1 MTDSR
6 NFSLDEFDEEF
17 DPLEDVEDDLEEGD
31 ASDLPPASSTPE
43 PQAAP
48 ADGRSAEERTADLLK
63 AMAPRRKVL
72 LGILAFCE
80 EPQLVDDV
88 NAKVDELQAH
98 NFSVYTAADLTALLE
113 RAGALEHVTDEG
125 GSFEDVE
132 EQEPEVI
139 EVDGVEYLEVKQSA
153 PTRWA
158 TTAAGLAAVE
168 ADRPLDR
175 LNTLFAEDETYLPI
189 YKRVLT
195 LCAAN
200 EGATIKALGDA
211 VDKDPLVQK
220 PRLYVAH
227 FVDKLEKCDA
237 VEWVGSWTTTEVG
250 RTGLEILK
258 DVEDA
263 PATEEE

>member
-43 PQAAP
+43 SQAAP

-113 RAGALEHVTDEG
+113 RAGALDVQCQDVVYAPKMTNRD
-125 GSFEDVE
+125 GSRM
-132 EQEPEVI
+132 
-139 EVDGVEYLEVKQSA
+139 L
-153 PTRWA
+153 
-158 TTAAGLAAVE
+158 
-168 ADRPLDR
+168 
-175 LNTLFAEDETYLPI
+175 
-189 YKRVLT
+189 
-195 LCAAN
+195 
-200 EGATIKALGDA
+200 
-211 VDKDPLVQK
+211 
-220 PRLYVAH
+220 
-227 FVDKLEKCDA
+227 
-237 VEWVGSWTTTEVG
+237 
-250 RTGLEILK
+250 
-258 DVEDA
+258 
-263 PATEEE
+263 